1 MAEPNTDR
9 SGDGGTSRVEMSRRG
24 FFKGAGL
31 SAASVAL
38 LDGGLGVPATAADL
52 VSEPQVLGPGAVP
65 LSLSI
70 NGRTLPVRV
79 DPGTTLADVLRLSLG
94 LTGTKIGCDRG
105 ACSACT
111 VWVDGEVVTSCMT
124 LAFDVRGKQVTT
136 IEGLAPGEKLHPVQ
150 QAFVDHDALQC
161 GFCTPGMVMSCAALV
176 ERDPNCTL
184 EDVKTAVSGHLCRCG
199 TYPNIFKATLAAARG
214 GHKTKTAPREVDD
227 EQTDRSENDAGR
239 RTAVRDTAIKRSHRR
254 AERHSTDPGTI
265 PTAGDALRHC
275 R

>member
-9 SGDGGTSRVEMSRRG
+9 SGDGGACRIEMSRRT

-31 SAASVAL
+31 SAASMAL
-38 LDGGLGVPATAADL
+38 LDGGLGVPAAAGDL
-52 VSEPQVLGPGAVP
+52 ASEPQIVGPGAVL
-65 LSLSI
+65 LSLSV

-136 IEGLAPGEKLHPVQ
+136 IEGLASGDKLHPVQ

-161 GFCTPGMVMSCAALV
+161 GFCTPGMVMSCAALI
-176 ERDPNCTL
+176 ERDPDYTL

-199 TYPNIFKATLAAARG
+199 TYPNIFKAMLAAVRG
-214 GHKTKTAPREVDD
+214 RPQNQDSAEG
-227 EQTDRSENDAGR
+227 GR
-239 RTAVRDTAIKRSHRR
+239 Q
-254 AERHSTDPGTI
+254 
-265 PTAGDALRHC
+265 
-275 R
+275 